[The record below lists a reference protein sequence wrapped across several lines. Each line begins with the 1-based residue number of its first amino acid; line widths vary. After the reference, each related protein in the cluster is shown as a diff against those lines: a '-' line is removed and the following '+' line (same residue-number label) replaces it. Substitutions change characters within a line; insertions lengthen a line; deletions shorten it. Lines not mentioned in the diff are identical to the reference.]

1 MKVASSCSDE
11 DVMVRLC
18 FFVIVRNAKGR
29 SMAGGSR
36 IGSTA
41 GVVGFLNAGGG
52 GRIASLAGRE
62 AIGYAGVANAGDD
75 DGMASCAV
83 FAVLN
88 RGAGARGV
96 SIESR
101 SSMLRIE
108 SVCQCMALNR
118 RTIFGLQSMQSLYCD
133 QAAFLNPFTL

>member
-1 MKVASSCSDE
+1 MNVASSCKDD

-29 SMAGGSR
+29 SIAGGSK

-41 GVVGFLNAGGG
+41 GVAGFLNAVGG

-75 DGMASCAV
+75 DGMASRAV

-96 SIESR
+96 PTESR

-108 SVCQCMALNR
+108 SVCQWMAV
-118 RTIFGLQSMQSLYCD
+118 D
-133 QAAFLNPFTL
+133 